1 MNEQTTALNPCP
13 HIKRALE
20 RLARGERG
28 GVYLWYARLHTIRCA
43 RCRAALEALKSY
55 FAHLSS
61 PLPQSEVDMDRLSE
75 SLSSIDRGP

>member
-1 MNEQTTALNPCP
+1 MNEQTPALNPCP

-55 FAHLSS
+55 FAHLRS
-61 PLPQSEVDMDRLSE
+61 PLPESDVDLDRLRAGLE
-75 SLSSIDRGP
+75 SVDRER